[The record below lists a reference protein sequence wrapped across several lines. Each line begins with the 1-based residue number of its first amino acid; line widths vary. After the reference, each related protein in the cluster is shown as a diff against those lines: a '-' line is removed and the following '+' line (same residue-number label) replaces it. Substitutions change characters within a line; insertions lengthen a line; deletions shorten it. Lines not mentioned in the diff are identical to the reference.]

1 MIETFRQVFEQSV
14 ARLSAQATQFLP
26 PFFVAIVVFAI
37 AWVIALLLRW
47 LLLHA
52 FKGERFDAFLRKT
65 GIGSMLDHSGR
76 LRASPLI
83 AHAIYYGILLI
94 GLLNA
99 ISVFETDIT
108 REIVDGVVHLLPKL
122 FAAAAII
129 LAGIW
134 LAQYLG
140 RTALLWASNEGF
152 TWARRFCSFVR
163 VVVVFVSIVVAADVL
178 NFARTVFFSAFLIFA
193 IGAVV
198 AACLVLALNHRDVY
212 QWFAASRHHGPEEEE
227 DSQSLWRHL

>member
-1 MIETFRQVFEQSV
+1 MIETFRQVLEQSV

-26 PFFVAIVVFAI
+26 PLFVAIVVFGI
-37 AWVIALLLRW
+37 AWLVALLLRW

-65 GIGSMLDHSGR
+65 GIGAMLDHSGR
-76 LRASPLI
+76 LRASPLL
-83 AHAIYYGILLI
+83 AHGIYYAILLL

-99 ISVFETDIT
+99 ISVFETQIT
-108 REIVDGVVHLLPKL
+108 RDIVDGVVRLLPKL

-129 LAGIW
+129 VAGIW

-140 RTALLWASNEGF
+140 RGALLWASNEGF
-152 TWARRFCSFVR
+152 PWARRFCAFVR

-178 NFARTVFFSAFLIFA
+178 NFARTVFFSAFLIFT
-193 IGAVV
+193 IGTVF
-198 AACLVLALNHRDVY
+198 AACLVLALNHREVY
-212 QWFAASRHHGPEEEE
+212 RWFAGARRPGSEQE
-227 DSQSLWRHL
+227 DERSLWQHL

>member
-1 MIETFRQVFEQSV
+1 MIETFRQILEQSV
-14 ARLSAQATQFLP
+14 ARLSAQATQLLP
-26 PFFVAIVVFAI
+26 PLFVAIVVFGV
-37 AWVIALLLRW
+37 AWLVALFLRW

-52 FKGERFDAFLRKT
+52 FKGERFDAFLRRT
-65 GIGSMLDHSGR
+65 GIGTMLDHSGR
-76 LRASPLI
+76 LRASPLL
-83 AHAIYYGILLI
+83 AHGIYYAILLI

-99 ISVFETDIT
+99 ISVFETAIT

-129 LAGIW
+129 LAGVW

-152 TWARRFCSFVR
+152 SWARRFCSFVR

-178 NFARTVFFSAFLIFA
+178 SFARMVFYSAFLIFA
-193 IGAVV
+193 IGTVF
-198 AACLVLALNHRDVY
+198 AACLLLALNSREVY
-212 QWFAASRHHGPEEEE
+212 RWFADSRQRGREEQDER
-227 DSQSLWRHL
+227 SLWHHL

>member
-1 MIETFRQVFEQSV
+1 MIETFRQVLEQSV

-26 PFFVAIVVFAI
+26 PLFVAIVVFGV
-37 AWVIALLLRW
+37 AWIVALLLRW

-65 GIGSMLDHSGR
+65 GIGTMLDQSGR
-76 LRASPLI
+76 LRASPLL
-83 AHAIYYGILLI
+83 AHGIYYAILLI

-99 ISVFETDIT
+99 ISVFETEIT

-129 LAGIW
+129 LAGVW

-140 RTALLWASNEGF
+140 RGALLWASNEGF
-152 TWARRFCSFVR
+152 SWARRFCAFVR

-178 NFARTVFFSAFLIFA
+178 NFARTVFFSAFLIFT
-193 IGAVV
+193 IGAVF
-198 AACLVLALNHRDVY
+198 AACLVLALNHREVY
-212 QWFAASRHHGPEEEE
+212 RWFADSRHHGSEEEGE
-227 DSQSLWRHL
+227 RSLWHHL